1 MFGLIRNLFIG
12 VQLQDEFSDP
22 LVKANQEVTNFKN
35 DVVKSF
41 ETVGKSI
48 NDAAKELAGW
58 GIALSAAGAGGL
70 YYLTSGLGMADQFT
84 QSMKVFRQYAG
95 EGADELYRQMTTMAD
110 GTIDNLTLL
119 QNANRAIV
127 MGVKTE
133 YLPEMIRI
141 SRAAALALG
150 QDANFMFESIA
161 VGTARQSKLI
171 LDNLGILLRNQDQVY
186 ENYAKSIGKASA
198 AALTEAERTIAFQ
211 EAVIAAGLDMANRVD
226 LTAESITMTYNRA
239 KNAAKDFQMSV
250 SRGAMKV
257 FQPIAEVAANA
268 LIFAKL
274 LPEPLLAL
282 IGILG
287 SLASI
292 GLTVAGTFMLQAAA
306 GIYFI
311 KSIRE
316 SVIIPPLLARVRLAI
331 SATTLSLQ
339 RLGQQSTISLAKNA
353 VSSVT
358 TFART
363 TIANL
368 SAVRLTALTTG
379 GGIASMGLTGIP
391 ALTGLTG
398 AFGGATAGATAFGGA
413 LLSALLPVLPIIAA
427 LVAAGLLLEHAWT
440 HNFLGIQD
448 AVAKVVE
455 YGQTFFGWIV
465 EGAKI
470 FGGAIFEPIM
480 EGLRP
485 ILETIGLVNA
495 AGEDSKILLTIV
507 EGLGALF
514 KWFYGIL
521 EPFVPAIKNIIIL
534 IGKVIG
540 TMLSIPF
547 RLIHRGMEELIK
559 LAEWLAPPII
569 AFAQAFADGIGRIIG
584 LIKDFLGNPYVKSFL
599 DMIGYIAHSFGGIA
613 GGLVEGKDIRVIA
626 MEQQERSRT
635 TAQTIRANFND
646 AVVSTP
652 SGGNVDVGKVEVKV
666 DMSGMTVDSEER
678 VKEIQKVME
687 RESGYALANKLGKV
701 FRTELSSYGY

>member
-198 AALTEAERTIAFQ
+198 AALTDAERTIAFQ

-250 SRGAMKV
+250 SQGAMKV

-268 LIFAKL
+268 LIFAKM

-379 GGIASMGLTGIP
+379 GGIASMGVTGIP

-480 EGLRP
+480 EALRP
-485 ILETIGLVNA
+485 ILEILGLVNE

-514 KWFYGIL
+514 KCSTGF
-521 EPFVPAIKNIIIL
+521 
-534 IGKVIG
+534 
-540 TMLSIPF
+540 LS
-547 RLIHRGMEELIK
+547 
-559 LAEWLAPPII
+559 
-569 AFAQAFADGIGRIIG
+569 
-584 LIKDFLGNPYVKSFL
+584 
-599 DMIGYIAHSFGGIA
+599 
-613 GGLVEGKDIRVIA
+613 
-626 MEQQERSRT
+626 RSSR
-635 TAQTIRANFND
+635 
-646 AVVSTP
+646 P
-652 SGGNVDVGKVEVKV
+652 SKT
-666 DMSGMTVDSEER
+666 S
-678 VKEIQKVME
+678 
-687 RESGYALANKLGKV
+687 
-701 FRTELSSYGY
+701 LS